1 MGFILTI
8 KEMRYILVGLFDD
21 LVGPVYI
28 CEKKFFGCAVWI
40 NSSMMRKGA
49 MSFRIVKTPI
59 PIGAY

>member
-1 MGFILTI
+1 MVFILTI
-8 KEMRYILVGLFDD
+8 KEVRYLVVGLFDD

-28 CEKKFFGCAVWI
+28 CEKKFFGCAAWI
-40 NSSMMRKGA
+40 NSAKLRKGA